1 MRRTLAIVAAV
12 LGFAIAIPQA
22 LAQPT
27 SPPATKG
34 AQCFSTRNFETWK
47 ALDDKT
53 LYIRTSGRRYYR
65 LDLAASC
72 PRVTAPSVHLIT
84 KWTGSTWVCS
94 ALDWDLRVS
103 EEPGNR
109 FQSACIVKTMTPL
122 TESEAAAIP
131 RKFKP

>member
-1 MRRTLAIVAAV
+1 MRRILAIVAAA

-22 LAQPT
+22 LAQSS

-34 AQCFSTRNFETWK
+34 TQCFSTRNFESWK
-47 ALDDKT
+47 ALDNKT

-84 KWTGSTWVCS
+84 KWTSSTWVCS

-103 EEPGNR
+103 EEPDSR
-109 FQSACIVKTMTPL
+109 FQSACIVKSMTPL
-122 TESEAAAIP
+122 TDAEAAAIP

>member
-1 MRRTLAIVAAV
+1 MRRTLAIVAAA
-12 LGFAIAIPQA
+12 LGFAIAIPQT
-22 LAQPT
+22 LAQ
-27 SPPATKG
+27 SSLPPATKG
-34 AQCFSTRNFETWK
+34 TQCFSTRNFESWK
-47 ALDDKT
+47 ALDNKT

-84 KWTGSTWVCS
+84 KWTSSTWVCS

-103 EEPGNR
+103 EEPDSR
-109 FQSACIVKTMTPL
+109 FQSACIVKSMTPL
-122 TESEAAAIP
+122 TDAEAAAIP